1 MNNSVYGNTMENLRK
16 RINFAL
22 FNNAKGF
29 MKYTN
34 KPSFVSQKIFNK
46 NFVAIHYFKPVLTI
60 QLINQSM

>member
-16 RINFAL
+16 GINFAL

-34 KPSFVSQKIFNK
+34 KPIFVSQKIFNK
-46 NFVAIHYFKPVLTI
+46 NFVAIPHFKPVLTI
-60 QLINQSM
+60 QLINQFM

>member
-1 MNNSVYGNTMENLRK
+1 MNNSVYENTMENLRE

-34 KPSFVSQKIFNK
+34 KPSSVSQKIFNK
-46 NFVAIHYFKPVLTI
+46 NFVAIHHFKPVLTI